1 MKCSL
6 LLSTLLAIPVLASG
20 GGPGKPGKP
29 GKPHHKPLVQSNQ
42 LRRGLTRSA
51 LLKHANKF
59 EAFANASPG
68 NNRAFGTKGHNATVD
83 YIKAQLDKTG
93 FYDTE
98 LQTFNYLYSEGT
110 ANLTVNA
117 EPYVTEWFTYGPGG
131 TAEGLLVPV
140 SDLGCEAVCV
150 AIFFLLRRCMLI

>member
-20 GGPGKPGKP
+20 GGDGYGKPGKP
-29 GKPHHKPLVQSNQ
+29 SPKKPLVQSNQ
-42 LRRGLTRSA
+42 LRRALTRSA

-59 EAFANASPG
+59 EAFANSSPG

-98 LQTFNYLYSEGT
+98 LQTFNYLFSEGT
-110 ANLTVNA
+110 ANFTANA

-131 TAEGLLVPV
+131 TAEGVLVPV
-140 SDLGCEAVCV
+140 SDLGCEAVCC
-150 AIFFLLRRCMLI
+150 FLLLRRFMLI